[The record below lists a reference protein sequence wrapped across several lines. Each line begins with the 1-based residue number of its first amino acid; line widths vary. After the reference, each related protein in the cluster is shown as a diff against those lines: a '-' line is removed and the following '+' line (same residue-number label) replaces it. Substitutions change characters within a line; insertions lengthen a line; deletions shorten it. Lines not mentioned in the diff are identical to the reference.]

1 MESTTTSI
9 ARSPDVPPAASVVRD
24 VPRARTG
31 YFVAGTGSPV
41 VMLHSSLG
49 SKGQW
54 SALAERMSTRYRA
67 IAVDLCGYGDNPPIV
82 SSASFTLDEEARLVL
97 DRLDALVEPH
107 VRVHVVAHSYGAL
120 VALRLAQWAR
130 GRIASLALYEPVAF
144 RLLADD
150 DPANMEVRRLSE
162 RVARLVASGHRHA
175 AALAFVDFWSGNGS
189 FAALPLPAQT
199 AIARRVDKLPLDFQA
214 TRSWPRHP
222 EDLRLVSAPTL
233 LVTGHR
239 SPAVVHRIDRML
251 MRVLPNARVAAL
263 DAGHMGPITDSAR
276 VNAWIEGFI
285 DECAA
290 QDARLPG
297 VRDSGTFDAARAAD

>member
-1 MESTTTSI
+1 MESTSTSI
-9 ARSPDVPPAASVVRD
+9 ASSPDIPPAVGVVRD

-31 YFVAGTGSPV
+31 YFVAGTGTPV

-54 SALAERMSTRYRA
+54 SVLAEQMSGRYRV
-67 IAVDLCGYGDNPPIV
+67 IALDLCGYGDNPPV
-82 SSASFTLDEEARLVL
+82 TSAASFTLDDEVRLVA

-107 VRVHVVAHSYGAL
+107 LRVHVIAHSYGAL
-120 VALRLAQWAR
+120 VALRLAQRAR
-130 GRIASLALYEPVAF
+130 GRVASLALYEPVAF

-150 DPANMEVRRLSE
+150 DPANVEVRRLSE
-162 RVARLVASGHRHA
+162 RVATLVASGHRHA

-214 TRSWPRHP
+214 ARSWPRNA
-222 EDLRLVSAPTL
+222 EDLRVVAAPTL
-233 LVTGHR
+233 LVTGDR
-239 SPAVVHRIDRML
+239 SPAVVRRIHRML
-251 MRVLPNARVAAL
+251 MRFLPNARVAAL

-276 VNAWIEGFI
+276 VNAWIEAFI
-285 DECAA
+285 DERAA
-290 QDARLPG
+290 RGARLSN
-297 VRDSGTFDAARAAD
+297 VRSSSAFGAERAAD

>member
-1 MESTTTSI
+1 MESNATSI
-9 ARSPDVPPAASVVRD
+9 GEPHELAASTAGAGRN

-31 YFVAGTGSPV
+31 YFVAGTGMPV

-54 SALAERMSTRYRA
+54 SALAEQMSARYRA
-67 IAVDLCGYGDNPPIV
+67 IAVDLCGYGDNPAVAP
-82 SSASFTLDEEARLVL
+82 SASFTLDDEVRLVL

-120 VALRLAQWAR
+120 VALRLAQQAR
-130 GRIASLALYEPVAF
+130 GRVASLALYEPVAF

-150 DPANMEVRRLSE
+150 DPANVEVRRLSE

-214 TRSWPRHP
+214 TRSWPPHA
-222 EDLRLVSAPTL
+222 EDRRVVSAPTL
-233 LVTGHR
+233 LLTGHL
-239 SPAVVHRIDRML
+239 SPAVVRQIHRTLLDF
-251 MRVLPNARVAAL
+251 LPNVRTATL
-263 DAGHMGPITDSAR
+263 DAGHMGPITDAAR
-276 VNAWIEGFI
+276 FNAWIEAFI
-285 DECAA
+285 DECSAH
-290 QDARLPG
+290 DTRLPS
-297 VRDSGTFDAARAAD
+297 VRGGALRAAWAAD